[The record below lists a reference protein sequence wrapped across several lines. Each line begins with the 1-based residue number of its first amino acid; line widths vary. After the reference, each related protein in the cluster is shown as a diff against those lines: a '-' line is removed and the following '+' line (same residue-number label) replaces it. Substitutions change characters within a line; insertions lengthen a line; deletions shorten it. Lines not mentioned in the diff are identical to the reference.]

1 MGTKDIKQILDEYL
15 KGTDFSEINNTI
27 SIQKAWEKTVGKP
40 ISKNTTIKSFND
52 HRIAMSFYIASHL
65 TKSFNKNNIDS
76 CYKKSFPEFLTIM
89 ERLYND

>member
-40 ISKNTTIKSFND
+40 ISKNTTIKSFRNGIITIRVSNSIWRNEISLQKQNLLEKLAKTEPD
-52 HRIAMSFYIASHL
+52 L
-65 TKSFNKNNIDS
+65 NI
-76 CYKKSFPEFLTIM
+76 KEI
-89 ERLYND
+89 RLK